1 MKVAKLARSLRAI
14 TTLLAF
20 DITRA
25 IAHVEIIDNTIDIVL
40 FKRLFYS
47 VKEYSHELLHILL
60 LKALTGV
67 PAEAASE
74 TSCAR
79 VGQLSNLKRGKELLN
94 LVQNTVLFGAINFRI
109 VTIFKIIGYLTRYY
123 VSERIILT

>member
-1 MKVAKLARSLRAI
+1 MEVAELARRLRAI
-14 TTLLAF
+14 STLLAF
-20 DITRA
+20 DIAGA
-25 IAHVEIIDNTIDIVL
+25 IAHVKVIDNTIDIVL
-40 FKRLFYS
+40 FKRLLYG

-74 TSCAR
+74 ASCAR
-79 VGQLSNLKRGKELLN
+79 IGQLSNLKRGKELLN
-94 LVQNTVLFGAINFRI
+94 LVQNTVLFGAIYVRI

-123 VSERIILT
+123 LRERIVLT